1 MCKANPLYKEEIL
14 FRKSFNNIEWEIL
27 FTERMKQMK
36 IFNCMSIQV
45 DNIQK
50 VKKLQMK
57 QRINKVIKRNR
68 EQLRCIL
75 F

>member
-1 MCKANPLYKEEIL
+1 MSKANSLYKEEIL

-57 QRINKVIKRNR
+57 QRINKVIKRN
-68 EQLRCIL
+68 
-75 F
+75 

>member
-57 QRINKVIKRNR
+57 QRINKVIKRN
-68 EQLRCIL
+68 
-75 F
+75 